1 MEGKGE
7 EKRNQGGKLV
17 AKEKS
22 GSEERLLGSSS
33 NYKTLPGPRSKLP
46 VIAVTLVFI
55 KVILA
60 TGTHRHSQMPGIW
73 L

>member
-22 GSEERLLGSSS
+22 GSEERLIWLFQQLQ
-33 NYKTLPGPRSKLP
+33 NLPS
-46 VIAVTLVFI
+46 
-55 KVILA
+55 
-60 TGTHRHSQMPGIW
+60 SQMGGFK
-73 L
+73 